1 MILNSWLL
9 QGNYDK
15 PDLLK
20 ELVDAFAD
28 AMPHPPFRFG
38 EPFDNL
44 PVFPM
49 TVTEMP
55 ADWRTF
61 SDRSPPPAPKAAAG
75 AAIATSPP
83 SLAGASP
90 ATIGTANGE
99 EHENFDDNAT
109 EAAAAP
115 RLPLHLGAAKP
126 AAPDAPAERS
136 SHDDSNDEGRATHQ
150 TDFDAI
156 DEGEQIQ
163 FFFEAKWRTGTF
175 LLKKRAGYTV
185 TSSTTGKVVVQK
197 KQIKLGERRVAQ
209 FMERIELKNSE
220 DLSAFEK
227 SAAEKV
233 LVNAFGEQNKALVRS
248 NLASRGLEK
257 FTNARQASGGHACV
271 DLFDVSQLS
280 SVVLGGS
287 TKDTNN
293 AKLLTR
299 ESMSGSPL
307 DKSLTERVTAIVKH
321 GEAVVG
327 CPVDHSPY

>member
-1 MILNSWLL
+1 MAEIGSMPMAFHRGANYEFEFLPSHPMTILDSWLL

-15 PDLLK
+15 PELLK

-44 PVFPM
+44 PVFPI

-99 EHENFDDNAT
+99 EHENSDDNAT

-126 AAPDAPAERS
+126 AAPDAPAERP
-136 SHDDSNDEGRATHQ
+136 SHDDSNDEGRDTHQ

-156 DEGEQIQ
+156 EEGEQIK
-163 FFFEAKWRTGTF
+163 FWRNHEGVSKWRTGTV
-175 LLKKRAGYTV
+175 LLKPSKRVGYTV
-185 TSSTTGKVVVQK
+185 TSSTTGKVYNVQK
-197 KQIKLGERRVAQ
+197 KHIKVDFERRVAQ
-209 FMERIELKNSE
+209 FMEKIEIKNID
-220 DLSAFEK
+220 DLSRGEK
-227 SAAEKV
+227 SAAEAL
-233 LVNAFGEQNKALVRS
+233 LVKAFGGYRALVRS
-248 NLASRGLEK
+248 QLGLSWTGEIHQCSAGK
-257 FTNARQASGGHACV
+257 WRPCMCR
-271 DLFDVSQLS
+271 
-280 SVVLGGS
+280 SV
-287 TKDTNN
+287 
-293 AKLLTR
+293 
-299 ESMSGSPL
+299 
-307 DKSLTERVTAIVKH
+307 
-321 GEAVVG
+321 
-327 CPVDHSPY
+327 

>member
-1 MILNSWLL
+1 MAEIGSMPMAFHRGANYEFEFLPSHPMTILDSWLL

-15 PDLLK
+15 PELLK

-28 AMPHPPFRFG
+28 AMPHLPFRFG

-44 PVFPM
+44 PVFPI

-126 AAPDAPAERS
+126 AAPDAPATRS
-136 SHDDSNDEGRATHQ
+136 SHDDSND
-150 TDFDAI
+150 DFDAI
-156 DEGEQIQ
+156 EEGEQIQ
-163 FFFEAKWRTGTF
+163 FFSEAKWRTGTF

-197 KQIKLGERRVAQ
+197 KYIRLGKKRVAQ
-209 FMERIELKNSE
+209 FMERIELSNAD
-220 DLSAFEK
+220 DLSALEK
-227 SAAEKV
+227 SAAEKI
-233 LVNAFGEQNKALVRS
+233 LVKAFGEQNKALVRS
-248 NLASRGLEK
+248 QLGLSWTGEIHQCSAGK
-257 FTNARQASGGHACV
+257 WRPCMCR
-271 DLFDVSQLS
+271 
-280 SVVLGGS
+280 SV
-287 TKDTNN
+287 
-293 AKLLTR
+293 
-299 ESMSGSPL
+299 
-307 DKSLTERVTAIVKH
+307 
-321 GEAVVG
+321 
-327 CPVDHSPY
+327 